1 MAIPSLLLATFVTVW
16 SLPLNSD
23 LHAQTNVDFICNK
36 NTEGGERLLLIGDVQ
51 ARLGSTALL
60 QLLSSSPHLTNL
72 CSANVW
78 QCEGFKIVKEKHKIG
93 TNPLPLV
100 EKYWNLSRYILYD
113 KQFPDEIKYSNG
125 MLNEMNE
132 TIQFSSTM
140 MSATEIRDLPP
151 RMRDFGIS
159 RVRVAYL
166 MMWKPLCMI
175 GKWGKERAGSI
186 IQLANQHEILKADG
200 VPVVVFK
207 YSDFL
212 WRTDAL
218 ALKIIERLPCLG
230 PLDTDYVESKVA
242 RHVNNMSTKAFGK
255 SVSPDHYGY
264 DDRTDTCYEET
275 TYKGE
280 FYMYHDTWGTRVT
293 TRVFETVDGA
303 DIKAAE
309 TYLRSVSLSIV

>member
-230 PLDTDYVESKVA
+230 SLDTEYMLTDGKHSHA
-242 RHVNNMSTKAFGK
+242 TTSTKAYGK
-255 SVSPDHYGY
+255 AVSPHEFGY
-264 DDRTDTCYEET
+264 DNRTDTCYDET
-275 TYKGE
+275 IYQGKFG
-280 FYMYHDTWGTRVT
+280 MRGTN
-293 TRVFETVDGA
+293 ETVDGA

-309 TYLRSVSLSIV
+309 AYLRSFSLAIV